1 MYKKLSVLLLVMT
14 VGIGA
19 SAAKASLNN
28 SGFEVSNNY
37 FSFTLPDAA
46 KGTYTVNKE
55 NNGIFICE
63 KISEKSGLG
72 GLAFGI
78 KIFKNPEDYA
88 KMTGSKKLG
97 ELTDKNGTIYD
108 MVLMRP
114 SEIRY
119 GEGKQIE
126 ENYNRLYNLADN
138 IEIIGINGNKY
149 VKQKGMKGKDLYSDI
164 LNNYKGARLGYV
176 YYDINSD
183 GIDELIIGKI
193 TNGKSKGIIH
203 EFYTMV
209 NRKPKLILRLD
220 DTDRYFICNDNFVC
234 REEYAKNQNRMTVYV
249 LENNSEYLH
258 SQMVF
263 TYDKIKDKKNP
274 WFIRYGGFS
283 GKNQHVDKKVF
294 NETKSIYANSYKKF
308 DYIPFSK

>member
-1 MYKKLSVLLLVMT
+1 MFKKVTVIAALLCCFSLR
-14 VGIGA
+14 A
-19 SAAKASLNN
+19 SA
-28 SGFEVSNNY
+28 ETISNNF
-37 FSFTLPDAA
+37 FSFIMPDDT
-46 KGTYTVNKE
+46 KGTYTVEKFD
-55 NNGIFICE
+55 NGIYIAE
-63 KISEKSGLG
+63 KISQKTEFG
-72 GLAFGI
+72 GFAFGL
-78 KIFKNPEDYA
+78 KVFKNPEDYA
-88 KMTGSKKLG
+88 TFDGFKKIG
-97 ELTDKNGTIYD
+97 ELTAKNGVIYD

-114 SEIRY
+114 TDVQYGDGEEI
-119 GEGKQIE
+119 KK
-126 ENYNRLYNLADN
+126 NYDRLYEVGNN
-138 IEIIGINGNKY
+138 VEIKGINGNKY
-149 VKQKGMKGKDLYSDI
+149 VKHKGMKGEDLYSDI
-164 LNNYKGARLGYV
+164 LNNYKGAGLGYV

-183 GIDELIIGKI
+183 GIEELIIGKI
-193 TNGKSKGIIH
+193 AKGKSKGIIH

-234 REEYAKNQNRMTVYV
+234 REEYAKNQNRMTVYI
-249 LENNSEYLH
+249 LENNSNYLH